1 MQRQRPQD
9 SQPTYT
15 ILAKESSVQNGGASS
30 EKHKFGKLQMTF
42 SVILYFMPTPYAGFQ
57 RKWAMAPWGG
67 VTLSYL
73 LATRFPGKV
82 IPDCVRAIF
91 NSETGEL
98 KGVVYHPRGE
108 RSGFVA
114 ARVNPG
120 WYDIRMGIY
129 IEIPEDYLASALV
142 IDHYL
147 SSDPVQ
153 KCFSDGQSRFS
164 SLHTDLDVLRGFLS
178 RPDVVVQ
185 LRDGIVS
192 ASDACHQVKANS
204 RLFIVDIGD
213 SSHSSHSQL
222 NWIMVATRL
231 LQNIIMQDLK
241 AMYLDDD
248 IHSRGCAAE

>member
-1 MQRQRPQD
+1 LERIFTHEN
-9 SQPTYT
+9 TYHT
-15 ILAKESSVQNGGASS
+15 INNSEELPFLEGNG
-30 EKHKFGKLQMTF
+30 L
-42 SVILYFMPTPYAGFQ
+42 
-57 RKWAMAPWGG
+57 
-67 VTLSYL
+67 TLSYL

-164 SLHTDLDVLRGFLS
+164 V
-178 RPDVVVQ
+178 
-185 LRDGIVS
+185 
-192 ASDACHQVKANS
+192 
-204 RLFIVDIGD
+204 
-213 SSHSSHSQL
+213 SHS
-222 NWIMVATRL
+222 
-231 LQNIIMQDLK
+231 
-241 AMYLDDD
+241 
-248 IHSRGCAAE
+248 C